1 MITTGPSPVDGVR
14 RAARRRG
21 VLAILLGV
29 MSVVGLLV
37 TLDLWTQT
45 VAPGML
51 SLPGNI
57 LLTAGF
63 GVAAARCFAL
73 ARRGGH
79 TESSAATDRLLALA
93 GLIVVFALVFSA
105 LTAVGAAGWLGLV
118 LYAVVLSAAL
128 ETLLLLTWKARPLAG
143 DLRSHRPIGERR
155 R

>member
-14 RAARRRG
+14 RAARLRG

-29 MSVVGLLV
+29 MSVVGVLV

-45 VAPGML
+45 MAPAML
-51 SLPGNI
+51 SLPSNL

-63 GVAAARCFAL
+63 GVATARSFAL
-73 ARRGGH
+73 SRRGGH
-79 TESSAATDRLLALA
+79 TESSAAADRLIALA
-93 GLIVVFALVFSA
+93 GLIVVFAMVFSA
-105 LTAVGAAGWLGLV
+105 LTAVGAEGWLGLV
-118 LYAVVLSAAL
+118 LYAVVLTAAL

>member
-51 SLPGNI
+51 SLPSNI

-63 GVAAARCFAL
+63 GAAAARSFAL

-79 TESSAATDRLLALA
+79 TERSAATDRLLALA

-105 LTAVGAAGWLGLV
+105 LTAVGAEGWLGLL

>member
-1 MITTGPSPVDGVR
+1 MTPAAPSPAEGVR
-14 RAARRRG
+14 KAARIRG

-29 MSVVGLLV
+29 MSVVGVLV

-51 SLPGNI
+51 SLPSNI

-63 GVAAARCFAL
+63 GVAAARSFAL

-93 GLIVVFALVFSA
+93 GLVVVFAMVFSA
-105 LTAVGAAGWLGLV
+105 LTAVGAEGWLGLV